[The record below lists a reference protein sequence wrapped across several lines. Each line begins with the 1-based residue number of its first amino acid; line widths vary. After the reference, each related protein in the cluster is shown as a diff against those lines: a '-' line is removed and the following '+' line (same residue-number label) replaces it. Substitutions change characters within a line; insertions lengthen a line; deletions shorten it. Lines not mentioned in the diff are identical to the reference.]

1 MNSKQKGSSTR
12 RVTFKKADYEKFAK
26 KLDKWSSSLSP
37 EERAL
42 LMAVLDK
49 GSEGIRKAGDGRVH
63 TATTVS
69 IKMESNFDLGQ
80 FIVEFLL
87 ALEGVSAEVSED
99 GPSFVDEVT
108 WAKT

>member
-1 MNSKQKGSSTR
+1 MPPKKRKTPGR
-12 RVTFKKADYEKFAK
+12 RVTFKKADFEKFAK
-26 KLDKWSSSLSP
+26 KMEAFSSTLSP

-42 LMAVLDK
+42 LIASLDK
-49 GSEGIRKAGDGRVH
+49 VSTSVRKAGSRPVQ

-69 IKMESNFDLGQ
+69 VKMEADFDLGQ
-80 FIVEFLL
+80 FIVELLL
-87 ALEGVSAEVSED
+87 ALEGIEAVVDED

>member
-1 MNSKQKGSSTR
+1 MSSKKKESATR

-26 KLDKWSSSLSP
+26 KLDKWGTSLSP

-49 GSEGIRKAGDGRVH
+49 GSEGIRKSGEGTVH

-69 IKMESNFDLGQ
+69 VKMESDFNLGQ
-80 FIVEFLL
+80 FIVELLL

>member
-1 MNSKQKGSSTR
+1 MKSKEKDPGTR
-12 RVTFKKADYEKFAK
+12 RVTFKKGDYEKFAK
-26 KLDKWSSSLSP
+26 KIDKWSSSLSP

-42 LMAVLDK
+42 LIAVLDK
-49 GSEGIRKAGDGRVH
+49 GSASIRKANEATVH

-69 IKMESNFDLGQ
+69 VKMESDFNLGQ
-80 FIVEFLL
+80 FIVELLL
-87 ALEGVSAEVSED
+87 AIEGIVAEVSED

>member
-1 MNSKQKGSSTR
+1 MDSKKKDPRSR

-42 LMAVLDK
+42 LIAVLDK
-49 GSEGIRKAGDGRVH
+49 GSEGIRKAGEGVVH

-69 IKMESNFDLGQ
+69 VNMERDFDLGQ
-80 FIVEFLL
+80 FIVELLL

-99 GPSFVDEVT
+99 GPSFVDEVS